1 VAWAYR
7 ADCCATGVV
16 VHCANPQKRT
26 NAQGKEEPA
35 VDSGRIGGLRRARSL
50 PEQLGLA
57 GLGAAA
63 ASFVYPMASH
73 VTGLGLPCPLRALTG
88 VPCPLCGM
96 TTAAT
101 SLAAGDPR
109 AALAANPFVLALAAG
124 TLWMTALLVARAAGL
139 APAPVPWSRT
149 ARRRTHWAVALLAA
163 ASWLFELHRFG
174 WI

>member
-1 VAWAYR
+1 M
-7 ADCCATGVV
+7 
-16 VHCANPQKRT
+16 H
-26 NAQGKEEPA
+26 
-35 VDSGRIGGLRRARSL
+35 SGGIGGARHTTAGGARAGALRRTWSL

-57 GLGAAA
+57 GLGAVA

-73 VTGLGLPCPLRALTG
+73 ATGLGLPCPLRTLTG

-109 AALAANPFVLALAAG
+109 AALAANPFVTVLAAG
-124 TLWMTALLVARAAGL
+124 TLWMVALLAARAAGL
-139 APAPVPWSRT
+139 ASAPVPWSGA
-149 ARRRTHWAVALLAA
+149 ARRRARWAVALLAA
-163 ASWLFELHRFG
+163 ASWVFELHRFG

>member
-1 VAWAYR
+1 
-7 ADCCATGVV
+7 V

-26 NAQGKEEPA
+26 NAQVEEEAA
-35 VDSGRIGGLRRARSL
+35 VDSGRQAGPVPEQLRLAMRRPRSV

-63 ASFVYPMASH
+63 ASLVYPAASH
-73 VTGLGLPCPLRALTG
+73 ATGINLPCPLRTFTG

-109 AALAANPFVLALAAG
+109 AALAANPFVLLLAGLTAAMVVLVAARGLGLAAPPAI
-124 TLWMTALLVARAAGL
+124 WPAG
-139 APAPVPWSRT
+139 RQRH
-149 ARRRTHWAVALLAA
+149 ARRVVTVLFV
-163 ASWLFELHRFG
+163 ASWTFQLYRFH

>member
-1 VAWAYR
+1 
-7 ADCCATGVV
+7 V

-26 NAQGKEEPA
+26 NAQVEEEAA
-35 VDSGRIGGLRRARSL
+35 VDSGRQAGPVPEQLRLAMRRPRSV

-63 ASFVYPMASH
+63 ASLVYPAASH
-73 VTGLGLPCPLRALTG
+73 ATGIGLPCPLRTFTG

-109 AALAANPFVLALAAG
+109 AALAANPFVLLLAVG
-124 TLWMTALLVARAAGL
+124 TLVMTALLAARAAGL
-139 APAPVPWSRT
+139 APAPVPWGPA
-149 ARRRTHWAVALLAA
+149 ARRRAWWAVALLAA
-163 ASWLFELHRFG
+163 ASWAFQLHRFG

>member
-1 VAWAYR
+1 M
-7 ADCCATGVV
+7 
-16 VHCANPQKRT
+16 H
-26 NAQGKEEPA
+26 
-35 VDSGRIGGLRRARSL
+35 SGGIGGGRHAIASGGRTGALRRAWSL

-57 GLGAAA
+57 GLGAAV

-73 VTGLGLPCPLRALTG
+73 ATGLGLPCPLRTLTG

-109 AALAANPFVLALAAG
+109 AALAANPFVTVLAAG
-124 TLWMTALLVARAAGL
+124 TLWMTALLAARATGL
-139 APAPVPWSRT
+139 APAPVPWSQP
-149 ARRRTHWAVALLAA
+149 ARRRARWVVALLAA
-163 ASWLFELHRFG
+163 GSWVFELHRFG

>member
-1 VAWAYR
+1 
-7 ADCCATGVV
+7 V

-26 NAQGKEEPA
+26 NAQGEEEAA
-35 VDSGRIGGLRRARSL
+35 VHSGGIGGGRRTMLDGGRSGALRRAWSL
-50 PEQLGLA
+50 PEQFGLA
-57 GLGAAA
+57 GLGAVA

-73 VTGLGLPCPLRALTG
+73 ATGLGLPCPLRTLTG

-109 AALAANPFVLALAAG
+109 AALAANPFVTVLAAG
-124 TLWMTALLVARAAGL
+124 TLWMTALLVARAARL
-139 APAPVPWSRT
+139 APAPVPWSEA
-149 ARRRTHWAVALLAA
+149 ARRRARWAVALLAA
-163 ASWLFELHRFG
+163 ASWVFELHRFG

>member
-1 VAWAYR
+1 
-7 ADCCATGVV
+7 V

-26 NAQGKEEPA
+26 NAQVKEEAA
-35 VDSGRIGGLRRARSL
+35 VDSGQVGGARTGTGRIEGRRRARSV

-63 ASFVYPMASH
+63 ASLVYPAASH
-73 VTGLGLPCPLRALTG
+73 ATGIGLPCPLRTLTG

-109 AALAANPFVLALAAG
+109 AALAANPFVLLLAAG
-124 TLWMTALLVARAAGL
+124 TLAMTALLAARAAGL
-139 APAPVPWSRT
+139 APAPVPWGPA
-149 ARRRTHWAVALLAA
+149 ARRRAWWAVALLAA
-163 ASWLFELHRFG
+163 ASWAFQLHRFG